1 MFGTQVILTD
11 DDLLKIYEFIISYNC
26 KEIEDVMKKFD
37 YVVDMIH
44 LQREFKEKVNTL
56 NNNYYKEIEKK
67 NEKGE

>member
-1 MFGTQVILTD
+1 MFGTQVVLTD
-11 DDLLKIYEFIISYNC
+11 DDLLKIYEFIVVLNH

-67 NEKGE
+67 KKEGE

>member
-1 MFGTQVILTD
+1 MFGTQVVLTD
-11 DDLLKIYEFIISYNC
+11 DDLLKIYEFIILYNY
-26 KEIEDVMKKFD
+26 KEIDDVMKKFD

-67 NEKGE
+67 NKEGE

>member
-1 MFGTQVILTD
+1 MFGTQVVLTD
-11 DDLLKIYEFIISYNC
+11 DDLLKIYEFIILYNY

-56 NNNYYKEIEKK
+56 NNNYYRKEEK
-67 NEKGE
+67 EKDGE

>member
-1 MFGTQVILTD
+1 MFGTQVVLTD
-11 DDLLKIYEFIISYNC
+11 DDLLKLYEFIVVFNH

-56 NNNYYKEIEKK
+56 NNNYYRKEEEEKD
-67 NEKGE
+67 G